1 MVSPAAHGLPWVRMF
16 AAVQCAADI
25 APAAPDVITIAPV
38 PDRNCA
44 AVAVAVQFP
53 APVQVPMPPEK
64 LDCGEMR
71 KLKSISFRNA
81 PPIALYA
88 DAIVPEGNPVVV
100 TASVE
105 IEVCGVPPAPI
116 TPSSVSPGV
125 TASDS
130 SCAVSAPGPPAPC
143 PGPTSDC
150 PAPPPP

>member
-16 AAVQCAADI
+16 AAVQ
-25 APAAPDVITIAPV
+25 
-38 PDRNCA
+38 CA

-88 DAIVPEGNPVVV
+88 DATVPEGNPVVV